1 MIITTTLL
9 LRRFC
14 IYLLDE
20 VIALLLLVFIPFAL
34 LPLLVFKPMEDGR
47 DKEGVGDK
55 KETEEEVEDE
65 DVILLPGLPSVKIF

>member
-34 LPLLVFKPMEDGR
+34 LPLLVFNPMEDGR

-65 DVILLPGLPSVKIF
+65 EVILLPGLPSVKIF